1 MGGAYVASGKEH
13 IFNVCR
19 IKHAVG
25 NTVRRWCG
33 VKGRRRFV
41 GGRLEASGIVIVHRP
56 SAVGYHIVE
65 FSACLDIVLRKSVRA
80 DVSARF
86 ALAGQK
92 ANPFKL
98 PVFGVMVAVI
108 LYVIP
113 DTEGDLKQLVA
124 QPLGVM
130 NGIVFSA
137 KLYPPEVSL

>member
-19 IKHAVG
+19 IKHSVG

-41 GGRLEASGIVIVHRP
+41 GGRLEASGIVIVYLP
-56 SAVGYHIVE
+56 AAVGDEVVE
-65 FSACLDIVLRKSVRA
+65 FTARLHLVLFQEMVA
-80 DVSARF
+80 HVAAAF